1 MYNKIKKFCDEHNI
15 TIHQMCAE
23 LGIYDSVISNLKNR
37 ENQTG
42 LSALNA
48 AKIADFMG
56 ISVMELIQHEG

>member
-1 MYNKIKKFCDEHNI
+1 MYNKIKRYCDENNI
-15 TIHQMCAE
+15 TIHQMCAT

-42 LSALNA
+42 LSAVNA

-56 ISVMELIQHEG
+56 ISVLELLQQEG